1 MEKEETLS
9 SSVYKMSKKFSFQEQ
24 MRGLWEKEDYRLIFV
39 VNIDTNGLKKIL
51 VNWINNM

>member
-9 SSVYKMSKKFSFQEQ
+9 SSVYEMSKKFSFQEQ